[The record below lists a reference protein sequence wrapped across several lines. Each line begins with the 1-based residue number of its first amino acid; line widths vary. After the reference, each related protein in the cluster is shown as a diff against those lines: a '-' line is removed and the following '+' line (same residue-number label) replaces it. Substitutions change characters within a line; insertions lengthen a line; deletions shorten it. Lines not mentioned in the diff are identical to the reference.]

1 MSHKTRIILS
11 YLIMALGIIGSIV
24 FVFYW
29 DRIKNLAG
37 YGYPF
42 IFLQSFIA
50 GSPFPV
56 IDPYM
61 VVVFTMAP
69 ILNPLLVGLV
79 SGLGVASGQ
88 TTAFLMGR
96 MGRISYLTG
105 TESNGT
111 ARRRRRPPRWTI
123 ELIKWAHRKGSVA
136 VFLLSALF
144 NPVFT
149 PIAVAMG
156 ALKFQVLNFFIMCLA
171 GNTLKS
177 LVIAYAGYFGLGTIL
192 RWLGVK

>member
-11 YLIMALGIIGSIV
+11 YLVMALGLAGSVLFIL
-24 FVFYW
+24 YW
-29 DRIKNLAG
+29 DKIKHLGG

-50 GSPFPV
+50 GSPLPV

-69 ILNPLLVGLV
+69 LLNPFLVGLV
-79 SGLGVASGQ
+79 SGLGVATGQ

-96 MGRISYLTG
+96 MGRISYLRG
-105 TESNGT
+105 SNGT
-111 ARRRRRPPRWTI
+111 VQKKRRRPPRWTI
-123 ELIKWAHRKGSVA
+123 AMIKWAHRRGSVT

-156 ALKFQVLNFFIMCLA
+156 ALKFQVLNFFLMCLA

-177 LVIAYAGYFGLGTIL
+177 MVIAYSGYIGLGALL
-192 RWLGVK
+192 RWLGLRP